1 MPFRNNH
8 AEEKPELATLRR
20 IEALVTVIAKAA
32 LAQPLAEIL
41 ADKKL
46 RLIFEGAG
54 RISRPELERKTEF
67 SGGKISGLWKQ
78 WESKGLMVKDG
89 RSYRSI
95 FRG

>member
-1 MPFRNNH
+1 MPHRNDYS
-8 AEEKPELATLRR
+8 EEKPELATLKR
-20 IEALVTVIAKAA
+20 IEALVAVIAKAA

-46 RLIFEGAG
+46 RQIFEGAG
-54 RISRPELERKTEF
+54 RIARPELERRTGF

-89 RSYRSI
+89 KSYRPI
-95 FRG
+95 F